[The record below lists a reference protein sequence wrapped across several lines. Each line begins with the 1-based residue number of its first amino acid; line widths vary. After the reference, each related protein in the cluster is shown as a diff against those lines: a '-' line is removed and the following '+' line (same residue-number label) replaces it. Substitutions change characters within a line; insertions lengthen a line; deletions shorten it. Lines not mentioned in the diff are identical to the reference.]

1 MPFSVLYP
9 AWGEGAR
16 RGADP
21 CSVQK
26 QSPLFTKALQT
37 GFGYRGP
44 VLKHGPDEII

>member
-1 MPFSVLYP
+1 MSCIVLYP
-9 AWGEGAR
+9 IRDESVR

-21 CSVQK
+21 CYVQK